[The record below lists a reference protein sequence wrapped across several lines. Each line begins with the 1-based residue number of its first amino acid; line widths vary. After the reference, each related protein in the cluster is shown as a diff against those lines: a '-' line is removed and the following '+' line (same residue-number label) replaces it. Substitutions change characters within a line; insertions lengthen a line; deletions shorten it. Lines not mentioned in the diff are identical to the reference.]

1 MNDFLNF
8 LVTGWY
14 WILIAIV
21 GLIILVKFI
30 PRYKIAPPDTA
41 LIISGLIRRNY
52 KVRNPTV
59 YIRMG
64 TPDEIRVASVDSVTG
79 QVESIREMT
88 DDDSENM
95 PYIAEAAYT
104 SLREGLLKE
113 ADYARLAAEAIRA
126 EHPGLDLL
134 NENEYGMK
142 VFGRDQR
149 TVWFITRSLQHG
161 NASAR
166 VSRDGKV
173 SDITVDSEGL
183 SPDNLYSRFWNIY
196 GFYSV
201 EDGEWESWNQDVWV
215 QLKLS
220 MDPLEPETVEGKLL
234 KMGQYPTEDSVRIDH
249 RRAQEIALGQV
260 NCRWSEVNT
269 CILIDSLPHP
279 VWKIRVI
286 ADSAA
291 DAVFELDAETG
302 EILNVDLY
310 RTEYTPDY
318 VLYSLEKNW
327 RKVVLE
333 EEGVVT
339 LAKYAITYKY
349 GDLELDIPEIEVDN
363 PELYEAHV
371 DGLTAR
377 FTALKDVDLD
387 YEVELDEGGFVLRC
401 EEIR

>member
-1 MNDFLNF
+1 
-8 LVTGWY
+8 
-14 WILIAIV
+14 
-21 GLIILVKFI
+21 
-30 PRYKIAPPDTA
+30 
-41 LIISGLIRRNY
+41 
-52 KVRNPTV
+52 
-59 YIRMG
+59 
-64 TPDEIRVASVDSVTG
+64 
-79 QVESIREMT
+79 
-88 DDDSENM
+88 M

-377 FTALKDVDLD
+377 FTALKNGDPG